1 MTNNEILLSGMF
13 AQLYARLITAAVLKT
28 YVYYSDLAPIVFGVQ
43 LSVISSAQYDAL
55 WSLVKETMN
64 VDIAHGRPPL
74 AALYVSRAS
83 DSKLPAKKFFRE
95 YHKLTGKNLSEAEW
109 QALVENVWE
118 HYQPNLR
125 GLV

>member
-13 AQLYARLITAAVLKT
+13 AQLYARLMTAAVLKT

-95 YHKLTGKNLSEAEW
+95 YHKLTGQNLSEAEW